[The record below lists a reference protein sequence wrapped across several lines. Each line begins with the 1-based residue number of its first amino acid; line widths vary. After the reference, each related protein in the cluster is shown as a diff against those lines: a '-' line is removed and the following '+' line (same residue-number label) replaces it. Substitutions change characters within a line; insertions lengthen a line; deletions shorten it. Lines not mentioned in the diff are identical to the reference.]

1 MRLHGD
7 LLRRPPDR
15 RGPKT
20 RVLSVAVLAFF
31 FALALWPC
39 CEVMAGSLLQER
51 HDAGAMHG
59 TDGAPG
65 PCAWMDASDVALP
78 ELAPVARTTSGVAA
92 PAVLGIDR
100 IGLIREPVLPHA
112 GSSRG
117 PPRPLYLGLLRLLL

>member
-15 RGPKT
+15 RGRNA
-20 RVLSVAVLAFF
+20 RVLPIAVLAFF
-31 FALALWPC
+31 LALTLWPC
-39 CEVMAGSLLQER
+39 CEVMAGSLLQQR
-51 HDAGAMHG
+51 HDDGAMHG

-65 PCAWMDASDVALP
+65 PCAWMDASDVVLP
-78 ELAPVARTTSGVAA
+78 EVAPVARTMSGAGF
-92 PAVLGIDR
+92 PAVPGIKQLAV
-100 IGLIREPVLPHA
+100 IQGPALPHA